1 MLQAELPKDFRLSK
15 LESYDG
21 TGDTSIKRYQ
31 GTMMLHN
38 FKEAILCRAFNLTLT
53 LDWFFETGKI
63 SKFSQLS
70 RLFIQQFDMTK
81 RRNKPLVQ
89 LMNVKQDDEESLRTY
104 IRCLNDVMLEITEA
118 NLDTAVATLINGTN
132 NSKLTVPS
140 SQSQP
145 RMWDI

>member
-1 MLQAELPKDFRLSK
+1 
-15 LESYDG
+15 
-21 TGDTSIKRYQ
+21 
-31 GTMMLHN
+31 MMLHN

-89 LMNVKQDDEESLRTY
+89 LMNVKQDEEESLRTY

-132 NSKLTVPS
+132 NSKLTAPS